1 MSSDAA
7 IVTSLAQISP
17 ATAENFPLWRWTV
30 RTQFITGGIWA
41 TVLQPDAQGNYPQEP
56 APANP
61 TAPTAAET
69 AAIVSFRAARAKA
82 ANWLVVA
89 AGTANQD
96 ITDTHQA
103 TSDATTMWD
112 ALVARYERQDPGSR
126 FRTMFR
132 LLQTL
137 KKPGDSWSDYC
148 IKLDSEGHHLLNL
161 IPTNFDRVRF
171 VAELKLFALLS
182 SFPAQDPT
190 RNTLV
195 VDQNLTWESARNAVE
210 RLQSTLPSGTAPD
223 SATMAE
229 TAAATTTANK
239 KITCNF
245 CKYTG
250 HPIVE
255 CRIAKIYSTL
265 FQKERS
271 EGIWRDADGNITT
284 TPRPANLSG
293 NRGSTNTRHRR
304 EHVRNADEEA
314 SEVETA
320 GNASLSSPLTNTSTD
335 TWTADS
341 GASKHMTFR

>member
-1 MSSDAA
+1 
-7 IVTSLAQISP
+7 
-17 ATAENFPLWRWTV
+17 
-30 RTQFITGGIWA
+30 
-41 TVLQPDAQGNYPQEP
+41 PDAQGNYPQEP

-61 TAPTAAET
+61 AAPTAAET
-69 AAIVSFRAARAKA
+69 AAIISFRTARTKA

-89 AGTANQD
+89 AGAANQD
-96 ITDTHQA
+96 ITDAYQT
-103 TSDATTMWD
+103 TSDATAMWD

-148 IKLDSEGHHLLNL
+148 IKLDGEGHRLLNL

-190 RNTLV
+190 RSTLV

-210 RLQSTLPSGTAPD
+210 CLQSTLPSGTAPD
-223 SATMAE
+223 SATVAE
-229 TAAATTTANK
+229 TAAAALTASK
-239 KITCNF
+239 KLTCDF

-250 HPIVE
+250 HPITQ
-255 CRIAKIYSTL
+255 CRIARIYSML

-271 EGIWRDADGNITT
+271 EGIRRDPNSGNITT
-284 TPRPANLSG
+284 NTRPSNSGG
-293 NRGSTNTRHRR
+293 NRSSTNTRRHR
-304 EHVRNADEEA
+304 EHVRNADEET
-314 SEVETA
+314 SEAETA

-341 GASKHMTFR
+341 GASKHMTFRRDWIHNLQPDKRPIELADGTVIYSEGVGFILFRPLING